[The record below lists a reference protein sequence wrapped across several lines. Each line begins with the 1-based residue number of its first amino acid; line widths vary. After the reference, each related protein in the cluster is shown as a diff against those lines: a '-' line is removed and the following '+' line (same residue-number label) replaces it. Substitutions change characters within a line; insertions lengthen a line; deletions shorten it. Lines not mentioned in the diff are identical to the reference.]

1 MAGHGYI
8 PYWLRVV
15 LAQMFVAGGLLP
27 AAAQA
32 QLLPPTSAPAQTGYY
47 LTPSLSVAEV
57 YDDNLFF
64 APSSSREDDF
74 LTRISPGLQAG
85 YQSTPLTVAGGY
97 SFDSEI
103 YSRHP
108 ELTATQIRQRGSIEV
123 KASPN
128 PVLTLSGSV
137 AYFQTKT
144 PVELN
149 LETGLAARRVL
160 AERYTANPAFTYRYD
175 ALTTAK
181 GDYTYAKDLLAGGV
195 AIDSHIETL
204 TLDRRLTPRD
214 TVGPGYI
221 GRQFAF
227 AGFPALT
234 SHAATLGWS
243 HELTPLTAFT
253 LRGGPRVTEG
263 RVDRLP
269 EASASIRQTLKSGEV
284 SLAYASTLAT
294 VIGQSAGATAQ
305 GVTSTATVELLAKL
319 KLSAAPAYYRVSSDA
334 FKASVYA
341 VTLEASQQLTK
352 TLALAATYQFSLQ
365 RGSFNPVTGTGVA
378 GTVELLH
385 NIFLLRLTVTYPTR
399 VD

>member
-1 MAGHGYI
+1 MAGHGHI

-15 LAQMFVAGGLLP
+15 LAQSFVAGGLLP
-27 AAAQA
+27 AAAHA
-32 QLLPPTSAPAQTGYY
+32 QLLPPTAAPAQTGYY
-47 LTPSLSVAEV
+47 VTPSLSVAEV
-57 YDDNLFF
+57 YDDNVFF
-64 APSSSREDDF
+64 ASSAREHDF
-74 LTRISPGLQAG
+74 LTRLSPGLQAG
-85 YQSTPLTVAGGY
+85 YQSAPLTVAGGY

-103 YSRHP
+103 YSRHSA
-108 ELTATQIRQRGSIEV
+108 LTTAQMRQRGSIDV
-123 KASPN
+123 KATPIQ
-128 PVLTLSGSV
+128 VLTLSVSV
-137 AYFQTKT
+137 TYFQTRT

-175 ALTTAK
+175 PLTTAK
-181 GDYTYAKDLLAGGV
+181 GDYTYSKDLLAGGV
-195 AIDSHIETL
+195 TIDSHIETL
-204 TLDRRLTPRD
+204 TLDRRLSPRD

-227 AGFPALT
+227 AGFPVLT
-234 SHAATLGWS
+234 SHAVTLGWS

-263 RVDRLP
+263 TVDRWP
-269 EASASIRQTLKSGEV
+269 EGSASIRQTLKNGEV

-294 VIGQSAGATAQ
+294 VIGQAAAATAQ
-305 GVTSTATVELLAKL
+305 GVTGTATVELLPKL
-319 KLSAAPAYYRVSSDA
+319 KLSAAPAYFRVSSDA

-352 TLALAATYQFSLQ
+352 TLVLAASYQFSLQ
-365 RGSFNPVTGTGVA
+365 RGTINPLTGTGTPS
-378 GTVELLH
+378 TVEVLH
-385 NIFLLRLTVTYPTR
+385 NIFLIRLTLTYPAR

>member
-1 MAGHGYI
+1 MAGHGHI
-8 PYWLRVV
+8 AYWLRVA
-15 LAQMFVAGGLLP
+15 LAQTFVAGGLLP
-27 AAAQA
+27 AAVQA
-32 QLLPPTSAPAQTGYY
+32 QLLPPTAAPAQTGYY

-57 YDDNLFF
+57 YDDNVFF
-64 APSSSREDDF
+64 APSSREHDF

-85 YQSTPLTVAGGY
+85 YQSTPLTVTGGY

-103 YSRHP
+103 YRRHP
-108 ELTATQIRQRGSIEV
+108 ELTTAQMRQRGSIDV

-195 AIDSHIETL
+195 TIDSHIENL

-227 AGFPALT
+227 AGFPALS

-263 RVDRLP
+263 TVDRLP
-269 EASASIRQTLKSGEV
+269 EASASIRRTLKSGEV

-294 VIGQSAGATAQ
+294 VIGQSAAATAQ
-305 GVTSTATVELLAKL
+305 GVTGTATVELLAKL